1 MESQPTP
8 ARMQALS
15 LFGEPKPSPG
25 VYSPIADKECK
36 QSGVGSPIADNECKQ
51 SGVGSPIA
59 DKECEQSGVDSPIA
73 DKECEQSSSVLSD
86 RIRDLENR
94 TKSRGESQE

>member
-15 LFGEPKPSPG
+15 LFGGPKPSPG
-25 VYSPIADKECK
+25 VYSPIADKEC
-36 QSGVGSPIADNECKQ
+36 EQ

-59 DKECEQSGVDSPIA
+59 DKECEQSGVGSPVA

>member
-15 LFGEPKPSPG
+15 LFGGPKPSPG

-59 DKECEQSGVDSPIA
+59 DKECEQSGVHSPIA
-73 DKECEQSSSVLSD
+73 DKEHKKSSSVLID

-94 TKSRGESQE
+94 AKSRGEPLE

>member
-25 VYSPIADKECK
+25 VYSPIADKEC
-36 QSGVGSPIADNECKQ
+36 EQ

-59 DKECEQSGVDSPIA
+59 DKECEQSGVGSPVA

-94 TKSRGESQE
+94 AKSRGESQE

>member
-25 VYSPIADKECK
+25 VYSPIADKEC
-36 QSGVGSPIADNECKQ
+36 EQ

-59 DKECEQSGVDSPIA
+59 DKECEQSGVGSPVA

-86 RIRDLENR
+86 RIRDLENKA
-94 TKSRGESQE
+94 KSRGESQE

>member
-15 LFGEPKPSPG
+15 LFGGPKPSPG
-25 VYSPIADKECK
+25 VYSPIADKEC
-36 QSGVGSPIADNECKQ
+36 EQ

-59 DKECEQSGVDSPIA
+59 DKECEQSGVHSPIA
-73 DKECEQSSSVLSD
+73 DKEHKKSSSVLID

-94 TKSRGESQE
+94 AKSRGEPLE

>member
-15 LFGEPKPSPG
+15 LFGGPKPSPG
-25 VYSPIADKECK
+25 VYSPIADKEC
-36 QSGVGSPIADNECKQ
+36 EQ

-59 DKECEQSGVDSPIA
+59 DKECEQSGVHSPIA
-73 DKECEQSSSVLSD
+73 DKEHKKSSSVLID

-94 TKSRGESQE
+94 AKSRGEPVE

>member
-15 LFGEPKPSPG
+15 LFGGPKPSPG
-25 VYSPIADKECK
+25 VYSPIADKEC
-36 QSGVGSPIADNECKQ
+36 EQ

-59 DKECEQSGVDSPIA
+59 DKECEQSGVGSPVA

-94 TKSRGESQE
+94 AKSRGESQE